1 MSFNNDDSRR
11 GFGNDRK
18 RHFGRTAR
26 PTFDEAKFNREHP
39 DDEPAQRNERD
50 NRSFGER
57 APERREFS
65 QERRGGIGSQAHL
78 RRDRDDFAN
87 RPSRFNSD
95 RPSFGERPKRF
106 EGERNF
112 GERREFS
119 QERREFD
126 KSRANQEKSVMPTQ
140 PRKSPSVA
148 SRKSKSF

>member
-39 DDEPAQRNERD
+39 DEP
-50 NRSFGER
+50 ER
-57 APERREFS
+57 APEHREFS

-87 RPSRFNSD
+87 RPSRFDSD
-95 RPSFGERPKRF
+95 RPSFGDRPKRF
-106 EGERNF
+106 EVHAQVR
-112 GERREFS
+112 
-119 QERREFD
+119 
-126 KSRANQEKSVMPTQ
+126 Q
-140 PRKSPSVA
+140 PEA
-148 SRKSKSF
+148 L

>member
-87 RPSRFNSD
+87 RPSRFDSD
-95 RPSFGERPKRF
+95 RPS
-106 EGERNF
+106 
-112 GERREFS
+112 
-119 QERREFD
+119 
-126 KSRANQEKSVMPTQ
+126 
-140 PRKSPSVA
+140 
-148 SRKSKSF
+148 